1 MQPVRL
7 IEKGVRALEGH
18 MSLVHREQGCLHALR
33 VRHHRIVTLSYRYD
47 KCRVVQSPS
56 ADWGHDQLLE
66 DVGVRRK

>member
-1 MQPVRL
+1 
-7 IEKGVRALEGH
+7 
-18 MSLVHREQGCLHALR
+18 MSLVHREQGCFHALR
-33 VRHHRIVTLSYRYD
+33 VRRHRIVTSSYRYD